1 MKIGKWSIIIPDKRI
16 VKQYGDGAT
25 WGYVVEDDSF
35 WNDNLESNIRA
46 IQYSGDNLDTD
57 QVEHNDGTNNT
68 VFNGDIKKFS
78 DKWDEQ
84 HLIRLQAEWDID
96 NIKDETPEEKITRLG
111 VRPTSYQS
119 QDIY

>member
-1 MKIGKWSIIIPDKRI
+1 MKIGKWSIIVPDKRI

-25 WGYVVEDDSF
+25 WGYVVEDNFF
-35 WNDNLESNIRA
+35 WNNNLESNIRA

-57 QVEHNDGTNNT
+57 QVEHNDGTGNT
-68 VFNGDIKKFS
+68 FFNGDIKKFS